1 MQAALDGPGRHFGAR
16 SNAELVPDAF
26 HMTLGGSLGDEQT
39 LSDLLVGHTR
49 SHHGHHLAFTPA
61 QHSSVGER
69 FCGGSLF
76 IPSGFQRPSGGEGP
90 APLPPPLAPRLPPPP
105 RPPLLATLL

>member
-69 FCGGSLF
+69 FCGGGLSLPRAF
-76 IPSGFQRPSGGEGP
+76 ERAPRGARP
-90 APLPPPLAPRLPPPP
+90 APLSPTLAPPPWAPP
-105 RPPLLATLL
+105 RAR